1 MKKTKEPLAKFHAS
15 INAKGQIV
23 IPKKDREFLGLD
35 KDDVVE
41 VIVRKVLKSESKLV
55 ITGVA
60 YVMAELSSK
69 GLITIPQEVREEL
82 DITQDSIIEVL
93 LVGFYKF
100 DELISPKRKSLLSKL
115 NRKPFRI
122 ITNTDEES
130 RLIEKSMSYYIT
142 QISRVPEERY
152 IAYKESITPVRA
164 MANE

>member
-1 MKKTKEPLAKFHAS
+1 MKETKEPLAKFHAS

-41 VIVRKVLKSESKLV
+41 VIVRKVLKSDSKLV

-60 YVMAELSSK
+60 YIIAKLSSK
-69 GLITIPQEVREEL
+69 GLITIPQEVRESL

-93 LVGFYKF
+93 LVGFHKF
-100 DELISPKRKSLLSKL
+100 DDLISPKGKSLLSKL
-115 NRKPFRI
+115 TRKPFRI
-122 ITNTDEES
+122 LTNADEES
-130 RLIEKSMSYYIT
+130 RLIEKSMSYYTIPLR
-142 QISRVPEERY
+142 IAKEKH
-152 IAYKESITPVRA
+152 IAYDEPITFVRA

>member
-1 MKKTKEPLAKFHAS
+1 VKESREPLAKFHAS

-41 VIVRKVLKSESKLV
+41 VIVRKVLKSDSKLM

-60 YVMAELSSK
+60 YIMAKLSSK

-100 DELISPKRKSLLSKL
+100 EELISPRGKSLLSKL
-115 NRKPFRI
+115 ARKPFKI
-122 ITNTDEES
+122 ITNADEES
-130 RLIEKSMSYYIT
+130 KLIEKSTSYYSYSIF
-142 QISRVPEERY
+142 
-152 IAYKESITPVRA
+152 ES
-164 MANE
+164 

>member
-1 MKKTKEPLAKFHAS
+1 VKESKEPLAKFHAS

-60 YVMAELSSK
+60 YVMAKLSSK

-82 DITQDSIIEVL
+82 GITQDSIIEVL
-93 LVGFYKF
+93 LVGFHKF
-100 DELISPKRKSLLSKL
+100 DDLVSPKGKSLLSKL
-115 NRKPFRI
+115 THKPFRI
-122 ITNTDEES
+122 ITADEES
-130 RLIEKSMSYYIT
+130 KLIEKSKSYYTTT
-142 QISRVPEERY
+142 QILRVPEERY
-152 IAYKESITPVRA
+152 IAYKEPITLVRA